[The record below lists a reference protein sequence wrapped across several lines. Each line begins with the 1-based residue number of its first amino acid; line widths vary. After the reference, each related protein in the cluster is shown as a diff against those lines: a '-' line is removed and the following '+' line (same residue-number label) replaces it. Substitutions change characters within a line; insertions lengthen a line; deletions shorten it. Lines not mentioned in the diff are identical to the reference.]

1 MRDNNIDNKDDKLFS
16 MAQMKWV
23 YLVGTIV
30 VIGGV
35 MSYGFICYFVF
46 DFDEDNSLSMTF
58 MIPLMLLVY
67 YFVIKI
73 IKSGMEKKLRRLIDG
88 IHEVASGNLDYRID
102 LKGAE
107 EYTKVFSEFNDMV
120 LELSKTKGEMES
132 FVNEFAH
139 EFKTPITA
147 ISGFAEL
154 LYETG
159 DGVEDEERMQYLSLI
174 KEESDRLCTLSK
186 DTLLLSKVNA
196 MQILE
201 NRVEYDVFEQIRR
214 CVILLEKEFDNKR
227 LNVEM
232 DEDTILK
239 IKGNPELME
248 HVWINLLTNA
258 IKHSP
263 GSSTIY
269 IRSGAEAIK
278 VLGLEGYDSSSVITI
293 TDCGHGMDEETLEHI
308 FDKYYQK
315 DKFSPGNGIGLSI
328 VKRIVEL
335 NKGEVKVKSKLNEGT
350 TFAVIM

>member
-1 MRDNNIDNKDDKLFS
+1 
-16 MAQMKWV
+16 
-23 YLVGTIV
+23 
-30 VIGGV
+30 
-35 MSYGFICYFVF
+35 
-46 DFDEDNSLSMTF
+46 
-58 MIPLMLLVY
+58 
-67 YFVIKI
+67 
-73 IKSGMEKKLRRLIDG
+73 
-88 IHEVASGNLDYRID
+88 
-102 LKGAE
+102 
-107 EYTKVFSEFNDMV
+107 
-120 LELSKTKGEMES
+120 
-132 FVNEFAH
+132 
-139 EFKTPITA
+139 
-147 ISGFAEL
+147 
-154 LYETG
+154 
-159 DGVEDEERMQYLSLI
+159 
-174 KEESDRLCTLSK
+174 
-186 DTLLLSKVNA
+186 
-196 MQILE
+196 
-201 NRVEYDVFEQIRR
+201 
-214 CVILLEKEFDNKR
+214 VILLEKEFDNKR

-335 NKGEVKVKSKLNEGT
+335 NNGEVKVKSKLNEGT